1 MVNTKGK
8 KSNIF
13 LKFGGLGLSFGI
25 DSVSVYHK
33 YFVITTVTP
42 VLEVMVHLKKVML
55 LILHLK
61 SSKTSYGGDSLQ
73 LLRKDLAAFNGF
85 LPCYI

>member
-8 KSNIF
+8 RATFSLN
-13 LKFGGLGLSFGI
+13 LGGVRAIVWYRLNVRIAQVLC
-25 DSVSVYHK
+25 DCN
-33 YFVITTVTP
+33 VTP
-42 VLEVMVHLKKVML
+42 VSEVMVHLKKVML
-55 LILHLK
+55 LIPCLN

-85 LPCYI
+85 LPSYI